1 MSSLPI
7 NFDPYNPIPNNPFYS
22 LPTNYLQG
30 PFGPLVIGSGLS
42 VSAQGVISSSGGGG
56 GGGTVTAVTAGTGLI
71 GGTITSVGTL
81 SIANTGVTSGTYTY
95 PALSVNAQGQITS
108 ISSGNP
114 VTGVSVNNPLLTS
127 GPPTSPTISIQLAS
141 TSTVGAVQL
150 NNSTSSTLTNQALTA
165 AAGKSLQDQI
175 NAVAQGA
182 NGLTLAGTLNAAT
195 GNVVSATTAGNL
207 AGFTAGNPVP
217 AAAPAINNYYLI
229 VTTASLSYTPTGG
242 TAISNVLVGDYILV
256 SSGVWTILRVGPIT
270 GAYATTTTD
279 GVVQLAT
286 SAEVITG
293 TDPNLVITPF
303 TGTATYVAR
312 KCFTGPGQILASN
325 GSLTYGALGS
335 GIDGQVLTADSSAPL
350 GVKWAAGGGGGS
362 PTINMT
368 FTAPLAATTN
378 PFTGGV
384 VGISVNAASTAACG
398 AVQLADT
405 STTQA
410 GVSTA
415 LAVTPAGAAA
425 TYLPF
430 CDFTAKGQLIVG
442 TNPSAYCVFAP
453 GSNGQALLACSACT
467 EGVYWG
473 SPLQPATPSTV
484 GGICGFAAGTGGNF
498 SAGGGSLA
506 SISTGLQNTALG
518 NQAATSLTSGC
529 GNTALG
535 AGALALET
543 AGGCNVAVGACALYN
558 SNGGALNV
566 AVGGQAGRNITT
578 GDNNVILGS
587 SSGGNV
593 TTQNNQIV
601 IGANGNSC
609 TTACANGGVT
619 FAGGA
624 GAVTWVGIGNTLWQN
639 TSDARLKEDV
649 ADLALG
655 LDFISQVQ
663 PRTFTWKRDGSKA
676 AGFIAQEAA
685 AVVES
690 HDAEYLGFV
699 DDNNEYMGVSAAAL
713 IPVLVNAVKEM
724 KAEMEALK
732 AKLN

>member
-1 MSSLPI
+1 
-7 NFDPYNPIPNNPFYS
+7 
-22 LPTNYLQG
+22 
-30 PFGPLVIGSGLS
+30 
-42 VSAQGVISSSGGGG
+42 
-56 GGGTVTAVTAGTGLI
+56 
-71 GGTITSVGTL
+71 
-81 SIANTGVTSGTYTY
+81 
-95 PALSVNAQGQITS
+95 
-108 ISSGNP
+108 
-114 VTGVSVNNPLLTS
+114 
-127 GPPTSPTISIQLAS
+127 
-141 TSTVGAVQL
+141 
-150 NNSTSSTLTNQALTA
+150 
-165 AAGKSLQDQI
+165 
-175 NAVAQGA
+175 
-182 NGLTLAGTLNAAT
+182 
-195 GNVVSATTAGNL
+195 
-207 AGFTAGNPVP
+207 
-217 AAAPAINNYYLI
+217 
-229 VTTASLSYTPTGG
+229 
-242 TAISNVLVGDYILV
+242 
-256 SSGVWTILRVGPIT
+256 
-270 GAYATTTTD
+270 
-279 GVVQLAT
+279 
-286 SAEVITG
+286 
-293 TDPNLVITPF
+293 
-303 TGTATYVAR
+303 
-312 KCFTGPGQILASN
+312 
-325 GSLTYGALGS
+325 
-335 GIDGQVLTADSSAPL
+335 
-350 GVKWAAGGGGGS
+350 
-362 PTINMT
+362 MT

-405 STTQA
+405 SATQA

-442 TNPSAYCVFAP
+442 TGANAYCIFAP
-453 GSNGQALLACSACT
+453 GANGQALLACSTCT

-473 SPLQPATPSTV
+473 SPLQPATPTTI

-506 SISTGLQNTALG
+506 AVSTGLQNTALG

-566 AVGGQAGRNITT
+566 AVGGQAGQNITT

-587 SSGGNV
+587 ASGGNV
-593 TTQNNQIV
+593 TTQNNQVV

-609 TTACANGGVT
+609 TIACANGGVT

-713 IPVLVNAVKEM
+713 IPVLVNAVKEL
-724 KAEMEALK
+724 KAEVEALK